1 LSTVLRKTGKK
12 TYFFPMTDLKS
23 QIIPEKLPKH
33 IAIIMDGN
41 GRWAQIQ
48 GKARIFGHTSA
59 IQAVRETT
67 EGAAEI
73 GIQYL
78 TLYAFSTENWA
89 RPKFEVNALMN
100 LLVETLSR
108 ELDTLHKNNIRLQAI
123 GDIEG
128 LPEYTKKALLNGIE
142 KTKDYNRMT
151 LILALNYSSKWEI
164 LEATKLIATEVKNG
178 VLIPDEIDEH
188 VFQQALCTHGIPNPE
203 LLIRT
208 SGEYRLS
215 NFLLWQIAYTELY
228 FTPLYWPDFRKTDL
242 FNAILDFQKRE
253 RRFGLTS
260 EQQAL
265 NNTPIQ
271 PH

>member
-1 LSTVLRKTGKK
+1 
-12 TYFFPMTDLKS
+12 MTDVKS
-23 QIIPEKLPKH
+23 QIIREKLPKH

-41 GRWAQIQ
+41 GRWAQSQ

-67 EGAAEI
+67 EAAAEI
-73 GIQYL
+73 GVEYL
-78 TLYAFSTENWA
+78 TLYAFSTENWS

-100 LLVETLSR
+100 LLVETIGR

-123 GDIEG
+123 GDIDG
-128 LPEYTKKALLNGIE
+128 LPEYTRKALLNGIE
-142 KTKDYNRMT
+142 KTKDYTRMT
-151 LILALNYSSKWEI
+151 LILALNYSAKWEI
-164 LEATKLIATEVKNG
+164 LGATKLIAAEVKNG
-178 VLIPDEIDEH
+178 IIEPDEIDEI
-188 VFQQALCTHGIPNPE
+188 VFQQALCTHGIPDPE

-228 FTPLYWPDFRKTDL
+228 FTPLFWPDFRKNDL
-242 FNAILDFQKRE
+242 FNAIIDYQKRE
-253 RRFGLTS
+253 RRFGLTG

>member
-1 LSTVLRKTGKK
+1 
-12 TYFFPMTDLKS
+12 
-23 QIIPEKLPKH
+23 
-33 IAIIMDGN
+33 MD
-41 GRWAQIQ
+41 
-48 GKARIFGHTSA
+48 
-59 IQAVRETT
+59 
-67 EGAAEI
+67 
-73 GIQYL
+73 
-78 TLYAFSTENWA
+78 
-89 RPKFEVNALMN
+89 

-123 GDIEG
+123 GNIEG

-142 KTKDYNRMT
+142 KTKDYTRMT

-164 LEATKLIATEVKNG
+164 LEATKLIASEVKNG
-178 VLIPDEIDEH
+178 VLSIDKIDEH

-228 FTPLYWPDFRKTDL
+228 FTPLFWPDFRKNDL
-242 FNAILDFQKRE
+242 FNAILDYQKRE

-260 EQQAL
+260 EQQAI
-265 NNTPIQ
+265 NNSPIQ

>member
-1 LSTVLRKTGKK
+1 
-12 TYFFPMTDLKS
+12 MTDLKS

-128 LPEYTKKALLNGIE
+128 LPEYTK
-142 KTKDYNRMT
+142 
-151 LILALNYSSKWEI
+151 
-164 LEATKLIATEVKNG
+164 
-178 VLIPDEIDEH
+178 
-188 VFQQALCTHGIPNPE
+188 
-203 LLIRT
+203 
-208 SGEYRLS
+208 
-215 NFLLWQIAYTELY
+215 
-228 FTPLYWPDFRKTDL
+228 
-242 FNAILDFQKRE
+242 
-253 RRFGLTS
+253 
-260 EQQAL
+260 
-265 NNTPIQ
+265 
-271 PH
+271 

>member
-1 LSTVLRKTGKK
+1 
-12 TYFFPMTDLKS
+12 MTDLKS
-23 QIIPEKLPKH
+23 QIIPAKLPKH
-33 IAIIMDGN
+33 VAIIMDGN
-41 GRWAQIQ
+41 GRWAQSQ

-59 IQAVRETT
+59 IQAVREVT

-73 GIQYL
+73 GVEYL

-89 RPKFEVNALMN
+89 RPQFEVNALMN
-100 LLVETLSR
+100 LLVETIGR
-108 ELDTLHKNNIRLQAI
+108 ELNTLHKNNIRLQAI
-123 GDIEG
+123 GNIDG
-128 LPEYTKKALLNGIE
+128 LPEYTKKALLAGIE
-142 KTKDYNRMT
+142 KTKNYTRMT
-151 LILALNYSSKWEI
+151 LILALNYSAKWEI
-164 LEATKLIATEVKNG
+164 LEATKMIATEVKNG
-178 VLIPDEIDEH
+178 LLSPDEIDEN
-188 VFQQALCTHGIPNPE
+188 VFQQALCTHGVPDPE

-228 FTPLYWPDFRKTDL
+228 FSPLFWPDFRKNDL
-242 FNAILDFQKRE
+242 FTAILEFQKRE
-253 RRFGLTS
+253 RRFGMTS